1 MMEAIMVVTATER
14 ESPSGRER
22 VWLGVNNSTTAG
34 HTGKVGREA
43 GPAAEM
49 SSTEATTHMAAA
61 HVTTAHVTTAAH
73 MAAAATMSGHGSTAR
88 SERHGGNR
96 RKHHFTHLH
105 FLSVV
110 TGARQPNIAEST
122 SPTTDESG
130 LRKSKRCC
138 GSAPQRGHDD
148 ESKIRTI

>member
-1 MMEAIMVVTATER
+1 
-14 ESPSGRER
+14 
-22 VWLGVNNSTTAG
+22 
-34 HTGKVGREA
+34 
-43 GPAAEM
+43 M

-61 HVTTAHVTTAAH
+61 HVTAAH